1 MVTDMVR
8 PKAEFMAMRFKQVLL
23 SWDKEFGVGMNRVE
37 AEPFLA
43 LADALIK
50 NRIAAE
56 PDPF

>member
-1 MVTDMVR
+1 MVR